1 MKEEKERNYSVFRHL
16 GLATQLGTTLL
27 VSLLLGIFIGIY
39 LDRCFDTMPL
49 FTIGVGFFGIY
60 SGLRTVVQMC
70 SPPGDEK
77 KEEKE
82 EEISNC

>member
-1 MKEEKERNYSVFRHL
+1 MKEKKERNYLVFRHL
-16 GLATQLGTTLL
+16 SLATQLGTTLL

-49 FTIGVGFFGIY
+49 FTIGIGFFGIY
-60 SGLRTVVQMC
+60 SGLKTVVQMC
-70 SPPGDEK
+70 SPTGNEK
-77 KEEKE
+77 KEEEE